1 MPLALQV
8 VASAAAAYL
17 VAYALWH
24 VLTTNPNR
32 STKENTK

>member
-17 VAYALWH
+17 VAWSLWH
-24 VLTTNPNR
+24 VLTTTPKPQH
-32 STKENTK
+32 KENTR